1 MSLISMKNAIIF
13 LVLFFIF
20 LIFVSPLLWI
30 LSTSVKETKEIYHL
44 PLTLIPHKLTFTH
57 YKHIFIDLPDFF
69 TYFKNSVVVT
79 TASLVL
85 ILTLSS
91 LAGYAFGRRE
101 FWGKKSLFFFLL
113 LALDLPYA
121 IYLVPVY
128 IMEDT
133 IGLTNTLSGL
143 MLPYT
148 ALNLSLAIFIM
159 TAWFREMPL
168 ELEDAAR
175 IDGCS
180 IFQLW
185 YKIML
190 PLAAPALVSVATISF
205 VMLWEE
211 FMFVRTF
218 STTVEAQTLPVGIP
232 LLKREAQSWAYGT
245 LSAVLVLSFI
255 PVIAI
260 FLITQKYFMRGFLK
274 GAVKG

>member
-1 MSLISMKNAIIF
+1 M
-13 LVLFFIF
+13 
-20 LIFVSPLLWI
+20 FVSPLLWV
-30 LSTSVKETKEIYHL
+30 LNTSVKKTQEIYHL
-44 PLTLIPHKLTFTH
+44 PLTLIPHELTSTH

-69 TYFKNSVVVT
+69 IYFKNSVVVT
-79 TASLVL
+79 MGTLVL

-101 FWGKKSLFFFLL
+101 FFGKKFLFFFLL

-128 IMEDT
+128 IMED
-133 IGLTNTLSGL
+133 IAGLTNTLLGL
-143 MLPYT
+143 ALPYT

-159 TAWFREMPL
+159 SAWFREMPS
-168 ELEDAAR
+168 ELEDAAK

-185 YKIML
+185 SKIML
-190 PLAAPALVSVATISF
+190 PLAVPALVSVATITF

-211 FMFVRTF
+211 FMFVRTL
-218 STTVEAQTLPVGIP
+218 STTVVAQTLPVGIP
-232 LLKREAQSWAYGT
+232 LLKREAQSWAFGS

-255 PVIAI
+255 PLIAI
-260 FLITQKYFMRGFLK
+260 FLVTQKYFMRGFLK
-274 GAVKG
+274 GALKG